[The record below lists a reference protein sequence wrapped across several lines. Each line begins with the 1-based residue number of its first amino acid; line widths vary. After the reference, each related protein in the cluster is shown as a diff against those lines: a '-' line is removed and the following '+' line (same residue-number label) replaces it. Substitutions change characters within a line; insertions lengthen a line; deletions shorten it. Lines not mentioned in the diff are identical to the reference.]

1 MNQQK
6 VKHLIFD
13 LGGVIINLQTSRTI
27 NAFAKLTDKP
37 TEFILDFSSS
47 HPAFHQYEK
56 GQIDSAAFR
65 EVIRSISAQPL
76 TDTAIDIAWND
87 MILDLPIER
96 IDLLKKL
103 GNIYDTYLLSNTNVI
118 HLQRVEEVLADS
130 GIEPFKNL
138 FVKEYYSHLMGKR
151 KPDAE
156 IFEQVLDENG
166 ILAEDTL
173 FLDDNLDNIKGAS
186 KLGLKTLHV
195 TSPQLI
201 FDFFN
206 GR

>member
-1 MNQQK
+1 M
-6 VKHLIFD
+6 IFD

-27 NAFAKLTDKP
+27 HAFSKLTDKSP
-37 TEFILDFSSS
+37 EYILDFASS

-56 GQIDSAAFR
+56 GQIESAAFR
-65 EVIRSISAQPL
+65 EVIRGISTQSL
-76 TDTAIDIAWND
+76 TDAAIDTAWND

-103 GNIYDTYLLSNTNVI
+103 GKIYDTYLLSNTNVI
-118 HLQRVEEVLADS
+118 HLQRVEEVLADT

-156 IFEQVLDENG
+156 IFEQVLDEND
-166 ILAEDTL
+166 ILSEDTL
-173 FLDDNLDNIKGAS
+173 FLDDNLDNINGAS
-186 KLGLKTLHV
+186 KLGIKTLHV